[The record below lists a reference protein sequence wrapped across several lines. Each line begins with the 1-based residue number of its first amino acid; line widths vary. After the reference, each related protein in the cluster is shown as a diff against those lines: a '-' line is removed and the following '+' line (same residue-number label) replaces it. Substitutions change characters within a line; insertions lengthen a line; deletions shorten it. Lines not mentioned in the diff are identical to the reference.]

1 MNTDLF
7 GLIESN
13 HFDVAIMI
21 LVICSGFL
29 VKKFWTQQGRLDTA
43 WRTLILS
50 AALVVVYT
58 IIMITTHE
66 LHETYW
72 AKCFVSYTAATS
84 LYELIIKK
92 IQRYGK

>member
-1 MNTDLF
+1 MNTDLL
-7 GLIESN
+7 GLVESN
-13 HFDVAIMI
+13 YLDVAIMI

-29 VKKFWTQQGRLDTA
+29 VKKFWTQGRLDTA

-92 IQRYGK
+92 IQKYGK